1 MTADWNRITPE
12 PEQTRAP
19 ERPVAAERAQVAQ
32 APPIVR
38 LNAVPLLVLSV
49 VFAVALLAILF
60 YWNQQDKD
68 LRKELATHN
77 ELITK
82 RLDDADSKLAKLESQ
97 ITVTQERVGV
107 TQRDLD
113 RARSLAVRLKAEQQ
127 TNVKKL
133 TEELSQKASAQD
145 VSSLKEAT
153 SAQIGS
159 VSQNVGSVK
168 TEVGTVR
175 EELKGTREDLDR
187 TKKDLTNLNL
197 VLDQHGKLIAT
208 NAQGLETLRMKGERE
223 YFEFDITKKDKIKR
237 VSDIRLELR
246 DTDSKKQR
254 ADIRIHINDA
264 RVDKNR
270 VYVNE
275 PIHVRQGREG
285 LDYEVV
291 INQVMK
297 NQIRGYLSVPKN
309 RSLAVSGPRT

>member
-12 PEQTRAP
+12 PEQQPR
-19 ERPVAAERAQVAQ
+19 AAERPPVAERPQ

-38 LNAVPLLVLSV
+38 VNAVPLIGLAV
-49 VFAVALLAILF
+49 VFGLALLALLF

-68 LRKELATHN
+68 LRRELASQN
-77 ELITK
+77 ELISK

-113 RARSLAVRLKAEQQ
+113 RARGLAAQLRAEQQ
-127 TNVKKL
+127 TNVRKL
-133 TEELSQKASAQD
+133 TEELSQKASAQEI
-145 VSSLKEAT
+145 SSLKETT

-175 EELKGTREDLDR
+175 EELKGTKEDLDR

-208 NAQGLETLRMKGERE
+208 NSQGLETLRMKGERE
-223 YFEFDITKKDKIKR
+223 YFEFDISKKDKIKR

-246 DTDSKKQR
+246 DTDSKRQR
-254 ADIRIHINDA
+254 ADIRVHINDS
-264 RVDKNR
+264 RVDKNK

-275 PIHVRQGREG
+275 PIHLRQGRDG

-297 NQIRGYLSVPKN
+297 DQIRGYLSVPKN